1 LSIFVNRLLGQVRR
15 RFGGRTVVRRRGLW
29 RPGPRIRIEFG
40 RGGQTTPLIVPA
52 THRAGLTASTKVC

>member
-40 RGGQTTPLIVPA
+40 RGGQTAPV
-52 THRAGLTASTKVC
+52 